1 MNKKTEKKSEKN
13 LPAGSFYLKAIF
25 LIIGISSISSCHASD
40 TLEKKI
46 ITINGKALTVEIAKT
61 ENERAKGLMYR
72 KSLDPDKGM
81 LFIFESDRKLSFWMK
96 NTVIPLS
103 IAFINSDGIIKEI
116 REMSPQSLA
125 AVESKNFVR
134 YALEVNRGYFKEKGI
149 KEGDEIIFPSGQ

>member
-1 MNKKTEKKSEKN
+1 MNITEKKSVKN
-13 LPAGSFYLKAIF
+13 HPFYSFFFNIIF
-25 LIIGISSISSCHASD
+25 LIIGILSVFSCSAAG

-46 ITINGKALTVEIAKT
+46 ITINGTPLAVEIAKT

-72 KSLDPDKGM
+72 KSLDPDSGM

-96 NTVIPLS
+96 NTLIPLS

-125 AVESKNFVR
+125 AIESKNFVR

-149 KEGDEIIFPSGQ
+149 KEGDKIIFPSEQ